1 MCLGFDYSLGAEER
15 PPRTYYTKM
24 WLEFMAE
31 TFLTLVLAALA
42 SRPRLIATAVQWAI
56 ALLGS
61 RTPAETIS
69 VETAPVHV

>member
-1 MCLGFDYSLGAEER
+1 
-15 PPRTYYTKM
+15 M